1 MVPERR
7 RSLAESNILIVWPNG
22 PGSLGPKLKS
32 FIQQHRRIKSAS
44 FLFVGHPV
52 PIPTALFR
60 ESEFVFLSGQDGSRR
75 IVLPRAGYI
84 GLPSFIMDWVLTL
97 LFIVKTRRRYDI
109 CITMSLHLLLLGI
122 LLRSM
127 GVVKQA
133 VSVVEEYN
141 PPRYGLPLLR
151 RLYRRIASWCL
162 VRSDFVV
169 QTSPLLDE
177 VLIRD
182 GIRVNPLKQIIIP
195 QPVDSSE
202 IGFLPLDQ
210 LEPDSVVSI
219 GQMTAEHEFELVVEA
234 MDLVA
239 RKRPAVIVTVT
250 SYTKLPA
257 YLLEMIREKGLER
270 HFRLL
275 GFTRDEAE
283 LMNVVRKNRVA
294 LAIYRPT
301 ATSKKYADVFRP
313 WVYMANGVPTIITRV
328 PPVAAEIENAGA
340 GVVIDYERE
349 QLAEAILSLLTDD
362 QLHHRCRQNGLAL
375 VRRRTT
381 GPVLRELLVKL
392 GIPADSLTTSVNT

>member
-1 MVPERR
+1 MVPGEGRN
-7 RSLAESNILIVWPNG
+7 LAESNVLIVWPNG

-52 PIPTALFR
+52 PLPAALSR
-60 ESEFVFLSGQDGSRR
+60 ESEFLFLSGQDGSRR

-84 GLPSFIMDWVLTL
+84 GLPSLIMDWVLAL

-122 LLRSM
+122 LLRSV

-141 PPRYGLPLLR
+141 PPRYRLSLLR
-151 RLYRRIASWCL
+151 RLYRRITSWCL

-169 QTSPLLDE
+169 QTSPLIDE
-177 VLIRD
+177 VLNHD
-182 GIRVNPLKQIIIP
+182 GIRVDPTKQIIIP

-202 IGFLPLDQ
+202 LGFLPLDQ
-210 LEPDSVVSI
+210 LEPDSVVCI
-219 GQMTAEHEFELVVEA
+219 GQTTAEYGFGLVVEA

-239 RKRPAVIVTVT
+239 RERPAIIVTVT
-250 SYTKLPA
+250 SYTRFPPH
-257 YLLEMIREKGLER
+257 LLEMIREKGLER

-275 GFTRDEAE
+275 GYTRDEAE
-283 LMNVVRKNRVA
+283 FRNVVRKNRVA
-294 LAIYRPT
+294 LAIYHPT

-328 PPVAAEIENAGA
+328 PPVAAEIEKAGA

-349 QLAEAILSLLTDD
+349 QLANAILSLLTDD
-362 QLHHRCRQNGLAL
+362 QLHYRCRQNGLAL

-392 GIPADSLTTSVNT
+392 GMPADN

>member
-1 MVPERR
+1 MVPEEG

-52 PIPTALFR
+52 PLSAALSR
-60 ESEFVFLSGQDGSRR
+60 ESEFLFLSGQDGSRR
-75 IVLPRAGYI
+75 IVLPREGYI
-84 GLPSFIMDWVLTL
+84 GLPSLIMDWILTVFL
-97 LFIVKTRRRYDI
+97 LVKTRRRYDL

-122 LLRSM
+122 LLRSV
-127 GVVKQA
+127 GVVKQV

-151 RLYRRIASWCL
+151 RLYRRITSWCL

-169 QTSPLLDE
+169 QTSPLIDE
-177 VLIRD
+177 ALNRD
-182 GIRVNPLKQIIIP
+182 GIRVDPTKQIIIP

-210 LEPDSVVSI
+210 LEPDSVVYI
-219 GQMTAEHEFELVVEA
+219 GQMTPEYGFELVVEA
-234 MDLVA
+234 MDLVV
-239 RKRPAVIVTVT
+239 RKRPASIVTVT
-250 SYTKLPA
+250 SYTRFPPH
-257 YLLEMIREKGLER
+257 LLEMIRAKGLER

-275 GFTRDEAE
+275 GFARDEE
-283 LMNVVRKNRVA
+283 LRNVVRKNRVA

-328 PPVAAEIENAGA
+328 PPVAAEIEKAEA

-349 QLAEAILSLLTDD
+349 QLANAILSLVTDD

-392 GIPADSLTTSVNT
+392 GIPADN